1 MQFKRWMFMS
11 AVSIG
16 GANCGFAAAAPAE
29 PAAFADTVYRH
40 AYVYTVDPGDSVQQ
54 ALAVRAGRIV
64 YVGGDAGTAA
74 LVGPQTTVFDLHG
87 RMLMPGLVDGHMH
100 PLQGGSSLLKCNLN
114 YEQLGVAELQA
125 RIQAC
130 LDKTR
135 PLEPDTWL
143 EVVNWFQEGMV
154 PAGVH
159 TNRATLDAL
168 KTKRPILVESSFGHT
183 SLVNSRALQLAGITA
198 QTQDPLGGRV
208 GRDDSG
214 NPSGILEDAAQ
225 GPVAKLIPAPT
236 AADNVKSAAAALD
249 ALRKQGITTFLD
261 AAAESPSLDA
271 FAAVKRAGKLTAR
284 AHFALLITPP
294 QGADRT
300 KAAAAVKSLA
310 QRYDQGALAP
320 DPALTVRNV
329 KLFLDGVITA
339 PALTGAM
346 LTPYWS
352 RQGAADSPHWAPSTN
367 RGPDVYFPAPVLS
380 RLLIEVAGAGLEP
393 HMHADGD
400 RAVREGL
407 DGIGALRRKFPDRDI
422 RAAIA
427 HNEIVDPADFPRY
440 QQLNVIPVLSFQ
452 WEKQA
457 PDTVE
462 GAREYLGPARYKYI
476 EPAGFLAAACARI
489 AYGSDWPVDPLD
501 EWFALKVGVTRINAP
516 QPDHKYAGRL
526 SEDKGLSRKEALRA
540 ITMNSSYELHQ
551 DRDTGS
557 LEVGKLADLVVLD
570 RNFFDIPAEQIAEIK
585 VLQTVV
591 GGRVVYQ
598 SDRF

>member
-1 MQFKRWMFMS
+1 MA
-11 AVSIG
+11 AVSAIG
-16 GANCGFAAAAPAE
+16 GAYCSFGAAAAAE

-64 YVGGDAGTAA
+64 YVGGDAGIAA
-74 LVGPQTTVFDLHG
+74 LVGPKTTVFDLHG

-114 YEQLGVAELQA
+114 YEQLGVPELQA
-125 RIQAC
+125 RVQAC

-135 PLEPDTWL
+135 PLEPDSWL

-168 KTKRPILVESSFGHT
+168 KTKRPIFVVSSFGHT
-183 SLVNSRALQLAGITA
+183 ALVNSRALQLAGVSA
-198 QTQDPLGGRV
+198 QTQDPLGGKV
-208 GRDDSG
+208 ARDASG
-214 NPSGILEDAAQ
+214 NPTGILEDAAQ
-225 GPVAKLIPAPT
+225 ELVAKLIPAPT

-271 FAAVKRAGKLTAR
+271 FAAVKREGKLTAR

-294 QGADRT
+294 QGTDPT

-346 LTPYWS
+346 LTPYLS
-352 RQGAADSPHWAPSTN
+352 RQGVAAGPHWAPSTN

-407 DGIGALRRKFPDRDI
+407 DGIDALRHRFPDRDI

-440 QQLNVIPVLSFQ
+440 RQLNVIPVLSFQ

-476 EPAGFLAAACARI
+476 EPAGFLAAAGARI
-489 AYGSDWPVDPLD
+489 AFGSDWPVDPLD